1 MVMLNILAQILI
13 LYMLEIIINNENKV
27 FNEYNEN
34 IFLLEKQNDR

>member
-34 IFLLEKQNDR
+34 IFLLVY

>member
-1 MVMLNILAQILI
+1 MLNILAQILI